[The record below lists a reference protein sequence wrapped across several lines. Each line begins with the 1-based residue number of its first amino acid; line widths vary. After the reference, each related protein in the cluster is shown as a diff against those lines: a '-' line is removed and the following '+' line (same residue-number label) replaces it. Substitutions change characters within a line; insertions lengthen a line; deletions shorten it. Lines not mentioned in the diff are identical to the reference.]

1 MFQALLN
8 RTLFIFSTILTGS
21 SLPSVDVFGAYLSSI
36 SKFGENAVALKS
48 EAPLNY
54 STEVLKTSQTSAS
67 LENSLQEQVVD
78 TRFTRNMN
86 SVFKYDFKVGNYM
99 PDDLKKINPHLFMTI
114 KDITTG
120 IKKSS

>member
-1 MFQALLN
+1 LFQALLN
-8 RTLFIFSTILTGS
+8 RTFCIFSTILTGS